1 MTLIL
6 LWLLLAACAAVILG
20 AATYLAKSADV
31 IAFKTGL
38 GRSFIGVVLLATA
51 TSMPELGTGVS
62 SVAWIGEPDLAAGDA
77 FGSNL
82 FNLLIIGLLDIFWR
96 QGPILTSVS
105 VTSILIAGLGVGVIS
120 LAALALLIHNATTTL
135 SGWYISPVSVLLIG
149 VLVIGMYMIFRASR
163 VQQQGDN
170 EEKQDKQEEAHEYA
184 SASLMTAA
192 LTYLAAAAVVIVA
205 AVLLAYAGDRVAE
218 EMGWEASF
226 VGTQFLALSTS
237 LPELAASFAAI
248 RLNAPELAIT
258 NLLGSN
264 LFNMGFVLFL
274 DDVAYTEGALWANVS
289 EIHTLTAVIGVAM
302 TAVVIVALVT
312 RPRDRPGRFW
322 TVESVVLISM
332 YVAASVLVFYLG

>member
-1 MTLIL
+1 MTLFL

-82 FNLLIIGLLDIFWR
+82 FNLLIIGLLDIYWR
-96 QGPILTSVS
+96 QGPILTSVGA
-105 VTSILIAGLGVGVIS
+105 TSILVAGLGIAVIS
-120 LAALALLIHNATTTL
+120 LAAVGLLIHSATTTL
-135 SGWYISPVSVLLIG
+135 SGWFISPVSILLFG
-149 VLVIGMYMIFRASR
+149 VLVVAMYMIYRASR
-163 VQQQGDN
+163 VQQQ
-170 EEKQDKQEEAHEYA
+170 EEKLEEDKQEETNEYS
-184 SASLMTAA
+184 SASLLTAT
-192 LTYLAAAAVVIVA
+192 LTYLAAASVVIGA
-205 AVLLAYAGDRVAE
+205 AILLAYAGDRVAE

-264 LFNMGFVLFL
+264 LFNMGFILFI
-274 DDVAYTEGALWANVS
+274 DDVAYTDGALWANVS
-289 EIHTLTAVIGVAM
+289 EIHALTAVIGLIM
-302 TAVVIVALVT
+302 TAVVIVALLT

-322 TVESVVLISM
+322 TVESVLLITM
-332 YVAASVLVFYLG
+332 YAGASLLVFYLG

>member
-1 MTLIL
+1 MTLFL

-105 VTSILIAGLGVGVIS
+105 VTSILVAGLGVGVIS
-120 LAALALLIHNATTTL
+120 LAALALLIHSATTTL
-135 SGWYISPVSVLLIG
+135 SGWYISPVSILLIG

-163 VQQQGDN
+163 VQQEGEN
-170 EEKQDKQEEAHEYA
+170 EDKQEEAHDYA
-184 SASLMTAA
+184 SASLTTAA
-192 LTYLAAAAVVIVA
+192 LTYLAAASVVIVA

-258 NLLGSN
+258 NVLGSN

-274 DDVAYTEGALWANVS
+274 DDVAYTKGALWANVS
-289 EIHTLTAVIGVAM
+289 EIHVLTAVIGVAM
-302 TAVVIVALVT
+302 TAVVIVALLS
-312 RPRDRPGRFW
+312 RPRDRPGKFW
-322 TVESVVLISM
+322 TVESVLLITM